1 MYESVVLFTKFPVKV
16 VHASESL
23 RFELKVLC
31 SQAVARF
38 TTPSPHKKIA
48 ASTKRTAN
56 EERASSPEKLSAEQT
71 KDKRSSPPSTK
82 KTMNE
87 EHALPE
93 KLSAGKT
100 KNKKKKKDVTAD
112 SSPVTPSSNSKCRRD
127 SDYLKSKSFK
137 HELMRPL
144 KAFVYGSGYGHRI
157 TDGGLSLARE
167 LRWKS
172 FIDTVKAYDL
182 GGFRGSIDALT
193 ARDEELKLHLA
204 HSVYDMFNTTLK
216 VISWQQHADSV
227 WRLPT

>member
-1 MYESVVLFTKFPVKV
+1 
-16 VHASESL
+16 
-23 RFELKVLC
+23 
-31 SQAVARF
+31 
-38 TTPSPHKKIA
+38 
-48 ASTKRTAN
+48 
-56 EERASSPEKLSAEQT
+56 
-71 KDKRSSPPSTK
+71 
-82 KTMNE
+82 
-87 EHALPE
+87 
-93 KLSAGKT
+93 
-100 KNKKKKKDVTAD
+100 
-112 SSPVTPSSNSKCRRD
+112 
-127 SDYLKSKSFK
+127 
-137 HELMRPL
+137 
-144 KAFVYGSGYGHRI
+144 VYGSGYGHRI